1 MVKVA
6 NLVADTIWTPGAG
19 YNDTSPELSIFLPTF
34 RRAAD
39 GLLQKVMQ
47 SIADQTFRDFELIVI
62 DDASTDG
69 SAGIVRDWMARD
81 RRISCLTHPRNVG
94 LPAVSEFEAYL
105 KSRGRFIGFAF
116 DDFVYEPGAF
126 EALVEA
132 ARAHPDALVHGY
144 AEMVGWS
151 GPNQFLGR
159 AGIPAARLWH
169 DNFIANATVLMP
181 RQIVEAIGF
190 YDPHI
195 MAARNCDWD
204 LWRRAQR
211 HYPIVPIPVF
221 IGREHGTGRADSLG
235 RTYPVFQEVMFE
247 FYGGRSNDVLLP
259 ANLPGRDVWAVP
271 APSSFALAAAA
282 ISTRKFFRNKAWAAS
297 ETMADTAD
305 LQRLVEPKRPI
316 IGVAGSLEA
325 TISLCFDGVRDRFA
339 SNLRF
344 VDFRSLA
351 AVQAQHILL
360 CDAVIVSRGL
370 LDSNA
375 ERAIGLCTSTGIDLH
390 YLADDNPIL
399 IAKEDAE
406 LSRYRL
412 DKVRDVLKPF
422 KGVLATSPRL
432 AEYYR
437 ANGLHPNVQLFGPVL
452 DRATL
457 GKMRRIVAEAH
468 PGRLRV
474 GFIGGGFREDDL
486 RARVYPALRTLSQRT
501 GIELIARESD
511 GLRRNPPPSP
521 LPWRQIPFALSYDS
535 FLQTW
540 RSLGIDVLVH
550 PKGQTLNIDYKTD
563 SILVTSLYLG
573 AVPIVCDEA
582 AFRDIGESEGVLK
595 VGEGPGDF
603 AAALERASD
612 PGFRQEM
619 LRRLEIFC
627 GRHFDPAANEKVLQ
641 AISDTTRPTDLIGYY
656 ERLSRECA
664 RLSHYASEASNQY
677 NSRAFKLALKIRQAA
692 TLVRRAGGLFR
703 RRP

>member
-1 MVKVA
+1 
-6 NLVADTIWTPGAG
+6 
-19 YNDTSPELSIFLPTF
+19 
-34 RRAAD
+34 
-39 GLLQKVMQ
+39 
-47 SIADQTFRDFELIVI
+47 
-62 DDASTDG
+62 
-69 SAGIVRDWMARD
+69 
-81 RRISCLTHPRNVG
+81 
-94 LPAVSEFEAYL
+94 
-105 KSRGRFIGFAF
+105 
-116 DDFVYEPGAF
+116 
-126 EALVEA
+126 
-132 ARAHPDALVHGY
+132 
-144 AEMVGWS
+144 
-151 GPNQFLGR
+151 
-159 AGIPAARLWH
+159 
-169 DNFIANATVLMP
+169 
-181 RQIVEAIGF
+181 
-190 YDPHI
+190 
-195 MAARNCDWD
+195 
-204 LWRRAQR
+204 
-211 HYPIVPIPVF
+211 
-221 IGREHGTGRADSLG
+221 
-235 RTYPVFQEVMFE
+235 
-247 FYGGRSNDVLLP
+247 
-259 ANLPGRDVWAVP
+259 
-271 APSSFALAAAA
+271 
-282 ISTRKFFRNKAWAAS
+282 
-297 ETMADTAD
+297 
-305 LQRLVEPKRPI
+305 
-316 IGVAGSLEA
+316 
-325 TISLCFDGVRDRFA
+325 
-339 SNLRF
+339 

-457 GKMRRIVAEAH
+457 GKMRRIVTEAH

-486 RARVYPALRTLSQRT
+486 RGRVYPALRSLSQRT

-550 PKGQTLNIDYKTD
+550 PRGQTRNIDYKTD

-627 GRHFDPAANEKVLQ
+627 GRHFDPAANEQVLQ

-664 RLSHYASEASNQY
+664 RLSHYASEASNQF

-703 RRP
+703 HRP